1 MYALVLF
8 VGGIAD
14 KAGRRTTLVGGLLL
28 MAVSCASLLE
38 VKSVPATAVSLF
50 FLGLGWNL
58 SFVSASAQLIDLA
71 APAERGRLVGF
82 NDQLASLLGAS
93 LALLYGFVLSES
105 GLVAFALAATITVLL
120 PIAFVV
126 RAGSRATP
134 SAVASEP
141 A

>member
-1 MYALVLF
+1 
-8 VGGIAD
+8 
-14 KAGRRTTLVGGLLL
+14 

-58 SFVSASAQLIDLA
+58 SFVVRLRAAPSTSRRRPSAVASSASTTSWPRSSA
-71 APAERGRLVGF
+71 
-82 NDQLASLLGAS
+82 AS

-105 GLVAFALAATITVLL
+105 GLIAFALAATITVLL

-126 RAGSRATP
+126 RAGGRTTP